1 MGQFLENHKLL
12 KLTQDEIIS
21 IVLQLLKNELII
33 EKLSKKKY
41 PSLEGFN
48 GDFHQ
53 TFKKLALILYTLS

>member
-12 KLTQDEIIS
+12 KLTQVEIIS
-21 IVLQLLKNELII
+21 IVLPLLQNELII

-48 GDFHQ
+48 EDFHQ
-53 TFKKLALILYTLS
+53 TFKKFAPILYTLL